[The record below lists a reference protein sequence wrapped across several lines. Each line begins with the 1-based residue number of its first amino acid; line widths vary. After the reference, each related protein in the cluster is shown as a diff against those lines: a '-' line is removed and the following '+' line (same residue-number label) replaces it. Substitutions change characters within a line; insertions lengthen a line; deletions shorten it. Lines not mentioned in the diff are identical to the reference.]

1 MGNCEATLK
10 QQKPSKSLKKDKMA
24 QKEGFEGFSYN
35 SSIVGD
41 CCPKYRTVA
50 VYDIEPK
57 FIRGKR
63 SFGAQKAQRAQ
74 KPEKNEDISNV
85 GDKRFQSA
93 GLAVPSTGESAESFE
108 DNLSAGRLDKIGVHI
123 SKTSPPGP
131 FLDDLQKDHLA
142 FEANNNFGG
151 DLGSVYPCGSLE
163 SKPSRMNSTL
173 CIDIENMGDNRRV
186 LKSKTTE
193 KPTISKQ
200 KAKELSKSKNLDT
213 KMYEKYPSNGSNLL
227 FSNIDNSSVAIEA
240 EEQNSQGM
248 TLKKV
253 QALISHHNT
262 PRWGRNLSGI

>member
-74 KPEKNEDISNV
+74 KPQKNEDISNV

-163 SKPSRMNSTL
+163 SKPSRMNSIL
-173 CIDIENMGDNRRV
+173 CIDIENESDIKRV
-186 LKSKTTE
+186 VKSKTTE
-193 KPTISKQ
+193 KPLICNQ
-200 KAKELSKSKNLDT
+200 KAQEFNNTKKLDHRV
-213 KMYEKYPSNGSNLL
+213 YEKYPSYGSNLL
-227 FSNIDNSSVAIEA
+227 FSNIDNSSVVIEV
-240 EEQNSQGM
+240 EEQNSPGM
-248 TLKKV
+248 KLKRI
-253 QALISHHNT
+253 QDLICHHNT
-262 PRWGRNLSGI
+262 PRWGKNLTEN